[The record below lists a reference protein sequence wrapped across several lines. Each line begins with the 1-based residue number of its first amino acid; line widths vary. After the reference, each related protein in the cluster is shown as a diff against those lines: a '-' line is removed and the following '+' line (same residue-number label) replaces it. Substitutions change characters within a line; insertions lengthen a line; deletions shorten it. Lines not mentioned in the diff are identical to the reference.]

1 MYSSEI
7 LNRNSE
13 LTHEIYKS
21 AKWDQAKGREE
32 TANHWAFEQSHSK
45 VRKKKGVKKK
55 RSIIYRQH
63 ETQFAN

>member
-21 AKWDQAKGREE
+21 AKWDQAKGREG

-45 VRKKKGVKKK
+45 VRKKKK
-55 RSIIYRQH
+55 RWKEKEENNI
-63 ETQFAN
+63 

>member
-1 MYSSEI
+1 MRAQVSTKKKYSSEI

-21 AKWDQAKGREE
+21 AKGIIGEAGSEKK

-45 VRKKKGVKKK
+45 VKKKKKGKERGV
-55 RSIIYRQH
+55 
-63 ETQFAN
+63 